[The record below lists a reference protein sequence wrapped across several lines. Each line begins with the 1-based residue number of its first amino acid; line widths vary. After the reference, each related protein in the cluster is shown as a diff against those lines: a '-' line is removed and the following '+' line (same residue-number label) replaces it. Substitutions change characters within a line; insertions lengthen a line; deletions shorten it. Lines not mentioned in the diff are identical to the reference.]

1 MTGLFWAVMAASGTY
16 LLYTSVAFGWRGLMP
31 GRVAGKPAR
40 TTRLLDPRRSQIA
53 DWLAQAGLAD
63 VPVYE
68 VVGAIGATSIACGL
82 VGLVAFGAPTPAA
95 VLAVGGAAWPVAAW
109 RRRRLALRAAAQEA
123 WPHLIE
129 EIRMLTSSVGR
140 SVPQALFEAG
150 RRAPT
155 QLRPAFEA
163 AQREWVLSTDFE
175 RTVAILKAR
184 LADPTADA
192 ACETLLVAHEVGGAD
207 LDGRLEALAKDRRVD
222 VQGRKDGLAK
232 QAGVRFARRFV
243 LLVPCG
249 MALAGMSIGTGRA
262 AYQTSF
268 GQLLVVLGLL
278 AVGACWAW
286 SGLLLRLPS
295 EERVFQ

>member
-1 MTGLFWAVMAASGTY
+1 MTGVFWAVVAASGTY
-16 LLYTSVAFGWRGLMP
+16 LLYTSVVFGWRGLMP
-31 GRVAGKPAR
+31 SRAIAGPGRTVGW
-40 TTRLLDPRRSQIA
+40 LGPRRHQVA
-53 DWLAQAGLAD
+53 DWLAQAGLSD
-63 VPVYE
+63 VPARE
-68 VVGAIGATSIACGL
+68 VVGAVVGSSLACGL

-95 VLAVGGAAWPVAAW
+95 VLAVGGAIWPVAAW

-150 RRAPT
+150 RRAPA

-163 AQREWVLSTDFE
+163 AHREWVLSTDFE
-175 RTVAILKAR
+175 RTVGILKAR

-268 GQLLVVLGLL
+268 GQLLVALGLV

-286 SGLLLRLPS
+286 SGLLLRLPV

>member
-1 MTGLFWAVMAASGTY
+1 VTGLFWAAVAASGTY

-31 GRVAGKPAR
+31 R
-40 TTRLLDPRRSQIA
+40 RLSGERALTSRPGVLRRLA
-53 DWLAQAGLAD
+53 DWMAQAGLAD
-63 VPVYE
+63 VPARE
-68 VVGAIGATSIACGL
+68 VVGAIAGSSVAFGL
-82 VGLVAFGAPTPAA
+82 VGLVAFGAVTPAL
-95 VLAVGGAAWPVAAW
+95 VLAICGAAWPIGAW

-129 EIRMLTSSVGR
+129 EIRMLTSAVGR

-150 RRAPT
+150 ERAPAP
-155 QLRPAFEA
+155 LRPAFEA
-163 AQREWVLSTDFE
+163 AHREWVLSTDFE

-207 LDGRLEALAKDRRVD
+207 LDRRLDALAKDRRVD

-268 GQLLVVLGLL
+268 GQVLVVLGILT
-278 AVGACWAW
+278 VGACWAW
-286 SGLLLRLPS
+286 SGVLLRLPA
-295 EERVFQ
+295 EQRVFE